1 MNKCIEPSSTQ
12 TADQNPTVTAHT
24 CPSGLTLRAPGLSPR
39 ETAATSA
46 LIGDMARH
54 LGLQLNTLTIAIDE
68 AAGRSLR
75 VHGAHGRTQLNL
87 IELDPLHFKPGRF
100 DDRALLAHELTHA
113 AQTHN
118 LASIAPSLRL
128 AEAEAR
134 ENADAARLGRALNVP
149 LQRLQGAAFEVPQTT
164 PVTTA
169 VTSLAT
175 LVARNY
181 RRERERIRV
190 LLDGVIVTNGE
201 VEQVL
206 RILEP
211 LAFETASALIESL
224 DSQER
229 LRLVDEI
236 NTPHYVRFRSP
247 IIATIAALDEN
258 ELGQQDESLLEPVR
272 FDALTTTELLALQR
286 AFTHLPAAAKT
297 ALSEGDRGAEFRTL
311 RNSPPGSYD
320 REEAEQALAQQEEQR
335 SVSVTLASA
344 DVREQVY
351 RLSQRLQALLRDAD
365 ADKARS
371 ALRLIAGL
379 DIQAEP
385 DPRMAAEVVDAT
397 AQPAPQ
403 PQEQPAAPPNGLTMA
418 ALRFIASDLDEQGA
432 IDRLIDELPEQ
443 DRNHAPLRD
452 AFRLLMS
459 AREPYRNLQL
469 VEELLD
475 PGWWFFGRV
484 DRHEAMLA
492 YDIVMTMPLV
502 ERERLIQLE
511 RGGLLRRML
520 DALPDEF
527 VQSPDFALPDVARTA
542 DGRLIEVDRLYAPGG
557 LRASESE
564 LVGTTLA
571 LFRDGEGDADT
582 ESRLGRLLQIAKREE
597 PDADDALSPRRDAVL
612 SSVVRR
618 LDAEGLLEPFLS
630 RLSPDQLATRDTAPY
645 LAMVFAARD
654 PVLARAYI
662 LQLLNQRSLWF
673 ISLDSVEPREAFLA
687 FHLMLALPAA
697 DREAIETAEGG
708 KPWGRMIEQLSN
720 RTLAEAG
727 YGFFRAER
735 DRDGTNA
742 VRSRLD
748 DDQLWNGDHNDQLI
762 AIIELALATGEF
774 GYVFETSR
782 LRREAGLA
790 VPATVSARYQ
800 LYDPDAGRTRPT
812 PITADI
818 EVPGGSSVRLLFGAG
833 WRELDVRYVYG
844 EPVDILGSEY
854 RDASVSSI
862 RATIDLEQ
870 LQALRPGHR
879 LGSMAEVAHSGEPRA
894 PVTSKNRDALMQT
907 SNVVD
912 VMLQL
917 EQGRGVIQASQIR
930 LDNTRYISSGFMLR
944 TGAVTLSGLN
954 LQLGFERGD
963 LIKLTS
969 VAAELDRLEV
979 ETPVY
984 SSDDSATAARRA
996 TLTTLHAAI
1005 GDFSQQQP
1013 EQPLVGHLFGLILAA
1028 IWRTYVSHKQI
1039 LEDPLARASL
1049 FDHVDLSFASLTI
1062 DELHTS
1068 GGQRIGQTTVTEA
1081 RIAAATNRAAYQ
1093 RLLVESLTRRLQRE
1107 TDEDARERLQQRLTT
1122 ASAEATRL
1130 EPLER
1135 EYRDLVRRMGRQDGR
1150 LSEDESQRLAELQE
1164 DEDLAVGGRM
1174 GAIVDIGQIRVTGID
1189 GSVSADDIELNGLH
1203 GEGEFRDLF
1212 GFTVEELTT
1221 EQQISR
1227 FVQFGPEAL
1236 QTHPDGE
1243 QPSDT
1248 SFALEIPS
1256 VAISGLVVQGE
1267 IPTARSV
1274 QLALLKL
1281 PASLPFAGERARM
1294 QALVTRLTVYE
1305 ALRRQSEPDA
1315 PADRIAHRRQLM
1327 EERRALAELFGSSI
1341 VKLDARHITLGAQPT
1356 HQGLLA
1362 PREGEVEDP
1371 DRSPHRARGNIGIGS
1386 LDMRGVRHGAIHAER
1401 IRGEQLHGAVQLRTP
1416 GLDAYA
1422 NPGRQFEVAV
1432 FGGDSLIIDNPRMG
1446 DGPNRADRI
1455 QIDGFDGT
1463 ARLNHEG
1470 LSIEDFVID
1479 TLTAEN
1485 AHYQTATSYFW
1496 SQGTTVLRGI
1506 RLNLRIP
1513 FDSAASSS
1521 DQAAGPALS
1530 RLDTSTLHINRLHI
1544 DEVRADQLGYRG
1556 YDKTGGFS
1564 KEVIVESGFIGD
1576 IDVTN
1581 FNLRMPQ
1588 DQDMGYD
1595 GGVTIRTLDAVQ
1607 FRSRLGDSFHM
1618 RGQLDSGERRE
1629 AEPAISINIASAE
1642 ELYVELDSIDL
1653 TQGAVDLRAGSGRGR
1668 VLVRHAQFSG
1678 EVGMVGNEIRV
1689 RHIVSPL
1696 INIPSVNWTTSAGAE
1711 ITAENARMHDFRLN
1725 LDYITEDEDRSTV
1738 VFNELYVG
1746 RFAADSII
1754 YADGPGMHVALNPR
1768 TDPESATA
1776 ELLPIIQGLRL
1787 KDLTLRMGPD
1797 GFNMS
1802 GGHGR
1807 VENANIIV
1815 SALSQAETG
1824 SGSDRYQA
1832 VTGLFANISAGGISF
1847 SDLGYGDEGL
1857 TIIGGIERLG
1867 ADGSFDLMPAEP
1879 DAPAGSTRAS
1889 GDYSISK
1896 GRIGSFRYG
1905 NGLIQI
1911 GPDDSEGLVIDEI
1924 QLQSLRFNSGDY
1936 ELLPIAT
1943 ETAMGA
1949 PTGSTGSNLAPSSVT
1964 ARGLRLNMDLHLHR
1978 DSEDAPDT
1986 ATAGSPET
1994 EQRAIDRIDIH
2005 QLHFDSIALQGY
2017 RLFLREK
2024 GVFIDIPAGLDSSI
2038 QDINLHGPLPDQP
2051 FSIRLDTPTP
2061 TLLGSIST
2069 GALLAQQIGVQ
2080 MGNSLRARL
2089 DFEAASSNIG
2099 FLETIDPDSDE
2110 QGPIRIDL
2118 TNWSATNIL
2127 AYIGE
2132 STSTRLRAGRMLGDG
2147 GIGGAGL
2154 GIELGEDSSIGVN
2167 LRGLW
2172 ARGFELRDRD
2182 LGAALTLGR
2191 MSMPDDKDIEYVNG
2205 PSDTTRGNS
2214 HTRIRI
2220 NHLDVDTA
2228 NFVVTDLSHMI
2239 HQLGGP
2245 DIQHELTTTDRAPD
2259 PDAPGDTDPALLDRS
2274 MLNWIRNHQAL
2285 FDSLQGH
2292 ISADIQFPLG
2302 SVGTDYGT
2310 LHPEIDLQI
2319 EDGGLDID
2327 QMEDQLSSIDEL
2339 ASTTIGLANLKF
2351 DPNTSTPTLVFG
2363 VGGHVLIQP
2372 TDPGGMPVSDPTE
2385 ADLHYNLYE
2394 WRMGEDEMRVIRS
2407 SRRVG
2412 ISRLLQVDQGNFDP
2426 AAEPEQPDPDAIPQ
2440 SVAQQFR
2447 GLRVNDF
2454 SLQLRTDNTDALPI
2468 SLGDYGSL
2476 ELAPQALQD
2485 LRIKGNLQPYNF
2497 DLLPGNQRQHEVFR
2511 SMHRDST
2518 GRPGNFGLSFDQLA
2532 LQELDINIPAFGD
2545 YAGGGI
2551 EGDVAIEGVR
2561 GVSLDFRGLVPHWLS
2576 GQVGAVKLRNIE
2588 INLEELSPSGL
2599 EPAQP
2604 GPTYRDLPIFR
2615 EGEEEDVP

>member
-1 MNKCIEPSSTQ
+1 MNRCVEPSPAQ
-12 TADQNPTVTAHT
+12 TADQKPTVTAHT
-24 CPSGLTLRAPGLSPR
+24 CPPGLTLRAPGLSPR
-39 ETAATSA
+39 ETTVTSA
-46 LIGDMARH
+46 LISDMARH
-54 LGLQLNTLTIAIDE
+54 LGLQLNNLTIAIDE
-68 AAGRSLR
+68 SAGRSLR
-75 VHGAHGRTQLNL
+75 VHGAHGRTQRNL

-113 AQTHN
+113 AQTYN
-118 LASIAPSLRL
+118 QAPVAPSLRL
-128 AEAEAR
+128 AEEEAR
-134 ENADAARLGRALNVP
+134 ENADAARLGRTLNVP
-149 LQRLQGAAFEVPQTT
+149 LHRLQGVAFEVPQTT
-164 PVTTA
+164 PATTA

-190 LLDGVIVTNGE
+190 LLDGIIVTNGE

-211 LAFETASALIESL
+211 MAFETASALIESL
-224 DSQER
+224 DSQDR

-236 NTPHYVRFRSP
+236 NTPHYARFRSQ
-247 IIATIAALDEN
+247 IIATIAALSEN
-258 ELGQQDESLLEPVR
+258 ELGQQDKSLLESVR

-286 AFTHLPAAAKT
+286 AFTYLPADART
-297 ALSEGDRGAEFRTL
+297 ALSEGDRAAEFHSL

-320 REEAEQALAQQEEQR
+320 REEAEQTLALQEEQR
-335 SVSVTLASA
+335 AVSVTLANA
-344 DVREQVY
+344 NVRSQVY
-351 RLSQRLQALLRDAD
+351 RLSQRLQALLLDAD

-379 DIQAEP
+379 DIL
-385 DPRMAAEVVDAT
+385 AT
-397 AQPAPQ
+397 PPPQ
-403 PQEQPAAPPNGLTMA
+403 PQEQEQPASPPDGLTMA
-418 ALRFIASDLDEQGA
+418 ALRIIASDLDEQGA
-432 IDRLIDELPEQ
+432 IDRLIDELPEP
-443 DRNHAPLRD
+443 DRNHGPLRD
-452 AFRLLMS
+452 AFRQLMS
-459 AREPYRNLQL
+459 ARAPWRNLQL

-484 DRHEAMLA
+484 DREEAMLA

-502 ERERLIQLE
+502 DRERLIHLE

-520 DALPDEF
+520 NALPDEL
-527 VQSPDFALPDVARTA
+527 VQSPDFALPEVARTA
-542 DGRLIEVDRLYAPGG
+542 DGQVVEASHLYAPGG
-557 LRASESE
+557 LRDSESE
-564 LVGTTLA
+564 LVGRTLEM
-571 LFRDGEGDADT
+571 FRDPAGDADT
-582 ESRLGRLLQIAKREE
+582 GSRLAHLLEIARLQE
-597 PDADDALSPRRDAVL
+597 PDAGDALSPRHDAVL

-630 RLSPDQLATRDTAPY
+630 RLSPDQLASRDTAPY
-645 LAMVFAARD
+645 LAMVFEARD
-654 PVLARAYI
+654 PVFARAYI
-662 LQLLNQRSLWF
+662 LQLLNHRKFLLF
-673 ISLDSVEPREAFLA
+673 SLDSVEPREAFLA

-697 DREAIETAEGG
+697 DREAIETADGG
-708 KPWGRMIEQLSN
+708 KPWGRMLENLSN

-727 YGFFRAER
+727 FGFFRAELH
-735 DRDGTNA
+735 RDGTNA

-762 AIIELALATGEF
+762 SIIELARATGEF
-774 GYVFETSR
+774 DYVFETSR
-782 LRREAGLA
+782 LRMEAGLS

-800 LYDPDAGRTRPT
+800 LYDPGAGRTTPT
-812 PITADI
+812 PVTADI
-818 EVPGGSSVRLLFGAG
+818 EVPGGSLLRLLFGSR
-833 WRELDVRYVYG
+833 WSERDVRYVYG
-844 EPVDILGSEY
+844 EPVDILGSDY
-854 RDASVSSI
+854 RDASVSSM

-879 LGSMAEVAHSGEPRA
+879 LGSIAEVARSGEARA
-894 PVTSKNRDALMQT
+894 PVTPENRDALMQT

-912 VMLQL
+912 IMLQL

-930 LDNTRYISSGFMLR
+930 LDNTHYISSGSMIR

-954 LQLGFERGD
+954 LQIGFERGD
-963 LIKLTS
+963 LVKLTS
-969 VAAELDRLEV
+969 VAAELGRLEV

-984 SSDDSATAARRA
+984 STDDSAIAARRA

-1013 EQPLVGHLFGLILAA
+1013 EQPLVGHLFGLILTAL
-1028 IWRTYVSHKQI
+1028 WRTFVSQKQI
-1039 LEDPLARASL
+1039 LEDPLAQASL

-1093 RLLVESLTRRLQRE
+1093 RLLVESLTRRLERE
-1107 TDEDARERLQQRLTT
+1107 TSQDTRERLQQRLTA

-1174 GAIVDIGQIRVTGID
+1174 GAIVDIGQIRVAGID

-1221 EQQISR
+1221 EQQINR

-1236 QTHPDGE
+1236 QTHPEGE

-1267 IPTARSV
+1267 IPSARSV
-1274 QLALLKL
+1274 QLALLEL
-1281 PASLPFAGERARM
+1281 PASPPFARERARM
-1294 QALVTRLTVYE
+1294 QSLVTRLTVYE
-1305 ALRRQSEPDA
+1305 YLRRQPEPEA
-1315 PADRIAHRRQLM
+1315 PTDRIAHRRQLM
-1327 EERRALAELFGSSI
+1327 EERRALAGLFGSSI
-1341 VKLDARHITLGAQPT
+1341 TKLDARHITLGAQPT
-1356 HQGLLA
+1356 HQGRLA
-1362 PREGEVEDP
+1362 QSEDEVEDP
-1371 DRSPHRARGNIGIGS
+1371 DRSPYRARGNIGIGS
-1386 LDMRGVRHGAIHAER
+1386 LDMRGVRHGAIHAEH
-1401 IRGEQLHGAVQLRTP
+1401 IHGEQLHGSVQLRTP

-1422 NPGRQFEVAV
+1422 SPDGQFEVAL
-1432 FGGDSLIIDNPRMG
+1432 FGGDSLIINNPRMG

-1455 QIDGFDGT
+1455 QIDGFEGT
-1463 ARLNHEG
+1463 ARLNHES
-1470 LSIEDFVID
+1470 LSVEGFMID
-1479 TLTAEN
+1479 KLTTDD
-1485 AHYQTATSYFW
+1485 AHFQTATSYFW
-1496 SQGTTVLRGI
+1496 SQGVSILRGI
-1506 RLNLRIP
+1506 RLNFRIP
-1513 FDSAASSS
+1513 FDSATNSSS
-1521 DQAAGPALS
+1521 QAAGPALS
-1530 RLDTSTLHINRLHI
+1530 RLDTSILHIDRLHI
-1544 DEVRADQLGYRG
+1544 DEVSADQLGYRG
-1556 YDKTGGFS
+1556 YDNTGGFS
-1564 KEVIVESGFIGD
+1564 KEVIVESGIIGD

-1607 FRSRLGDSFHM
+1607 FSSRFGESLRV
-1618 RGQLDSGERRE
+1618 RGQLDSGERSE

-1642 ELYVELDSIDL
+1642 ELYVELDNLDL
-1653 TQGAVDLRAGSGRGR
+1653 TQGTVDLRTGSGHGR
-1668 VLVRHAQFSG
+1668 VLVRQAQFSG
-1678 EVGMVGNEIRV
+1678 EVAMVGNEIRV
-1689 RHIVSPL
+1689 RHFVAPL
-1696 INIPSVNWTTSAGAE
+1696 INISSVHWTASTGTE
-1711 ITAENARMHDFRLN
+1711 VTAENARLHDFRLN
-1725 LDYITEDEDRSTV
+1725 LDYITEDEDHTTV
-1738 VFNELYVG
+1738 ALNELYIG

-1754 YADGPGMHVALNPR
+1754 YADSPGMHVALNPR
-1768 TDPESATA
+1768 TDPESASA
-1776 ELLPIIQGLRL
+1776 ELLPMIQGLRL
-1787 KDLTLRMGPD
+1787 KDLSLRMGPD
-1797 GFNMS
+1797 SFSMS

-1807 VENANIIV
+1807 IENADIV
-1815 SALSQAETG
+1815 ASALSQAETG

-1857 TIIGGIERLG
+1857 TIMGGIERLG

-1879 DAPAGSTRAS
+1879 GAPAGSTRAS
-1889 GDYSISK
+1889 GDYSISQ

-1911 GPDDSEGLVIDEI
+1911 GPDNSEGLVIDEI

-1936 ELLPIAT
+1936 ELLPVAT

-1949 PTGSTGSNLAPSSVT
+1949 PAGSTGSNLAPSSVT
-1964 ARGLRLNMDLHLHR
+1964 AHGLRLNMDLYLHK

-1994 EQRAIDRIDIH
+1994 EQSAIDRIDIH

-2024 GVFIDIPAGLDSSI
+2024 GIFIDIPAGLDSSI

-2080 MGNSLRARL
+2080 MGNNLRARL
-2089 DFEAASSNIG
+2089 DFEAESSDIG
-2099 FLETIDPDSDE
+2099 FLETIDPDNDE

-2132 STSTRLRAGRMLGDG
+2132 GTSTRLRAGRMLGDG

-2154 GIELGEDSSIGVN
+2154 GIELGEDGSTGVN

-2172 ARGFELRDRD
+2172 ARGFELRDQD

-2191 MSMPDDKDIEYVNG
+2191 ISMPDENEIEYVNG
-2205 PSDTTRGNS
+2205 PSDTTPGNT

-2259 PDAPGDTDPALLDRS
+2259 PDAQPDTDPALLDRS
-2274 MLNWIRNHQAL
+2274 VLSWIRNHQAL

-2292 ISADIQFPLG
+2292 ISADVQFPLG
-2302 SVGTDYGT
+2302 SVTGDYGT

-2319 EDGGLDID
+2319 ENGGLDID

-2339 ASTTIGLANLKF
+2339 AGTTFGAANLKF

-2363 VGGHVLIQP
+2363 IGGHLPVQP
-2372 TDPGGMPVSDPTE
+2372 TDPGGIPVGDPIE
-2385 ADLHYNLYE
+2385 IDLHRNLYE
-2394 WRMGEDEMRVIRS
+2394 WRMAEDEMLVIRS

-2412 ISRLLQVDQGNFDP
+2412 INRLLQVDQGNFDP

-2485 LRIKGNLQPYNF
+2485 LRIQGNLQPYNF

-2551 EGDVAIEGVR
+2551 EGDVSIEGVR

-2588 INLEELSPSGL
+2588 INLEELTSSGL

-2604 GPTYRDLPIFR
+2604 EPTYRDLSVFR